1 MPISEYARS
10 AEAIH
15 RKLRAI
21 AAVLLDPAATEHERA
36 NAEAL
41 KICLEKQLRQEATPE
56 GTGTNIMFRLGRAI
70 KEIKR
75 SASPPSPKVTGQIM
89 PFDLA
94 EHFVEG
100 SRSSGRQKSYS
111 QAARPHSATL
121 TARQSPTRTRRAHN
135 ALIARADACCGGS
148 LSTGDERPVGRSLRA
163 IISPNLPRLPASRQ
177 HKPGSWT

>member
-1 MPISEYARS
+1 MANAYKRVC

-41 KICLEKQLRQEATPE
+41 KIRLESSSGRKQHPRGPGQRSCFGWAGRLRKLSGPHLRPLQ
-56 GTGTNIMFRLGRAI
+56 R
-70 KEIKR
+70 
-75 SASPPSPKVTGQIM
+75 VTGQIM

-100 SRSSGRQKSYS
+100 SRSSG
-111 QAARPHSATL
+111 
-121 TARQSPTRTRRAHN
+121 
-135 ALIARADACCGGS
+135 
-148 LSTGDERPVGRSLRA
+148 
-163 IISPNLPRLPASRQ
+163 
-177 HKPGSWT
+177 